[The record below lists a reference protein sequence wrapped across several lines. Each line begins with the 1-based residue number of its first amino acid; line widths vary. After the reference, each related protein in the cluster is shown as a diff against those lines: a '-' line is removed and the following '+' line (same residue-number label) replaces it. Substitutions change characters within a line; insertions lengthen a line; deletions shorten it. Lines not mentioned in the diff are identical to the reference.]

1 MTPDQHREKAER
13 IRASAEK
20 IDHSVYEIVAEGAY
34 LSSMHWLNH
43 ALHKMEVTAE
53 DHDVVHAEHL
63 SGMDRGK
70 IGALMPEILAAL
82 DEMEAFRTRYV
93 RGNVAGGLAAARRA
107 LELYDVVRE
116 AAMAAK
122 SFQQAAAE

>member
-1 MTPDQHREKAER
+1 MTPDQHRKKAER
-13 IRASAEK
+13 IRKSAEK
-20 IDHSVYEIVAEGAY
+20 IDYSVYEIIVEGAY

-53 DHDVVHAEHL
+53 VHDVVHAEHL

-70 IGALMPEILAAL
+70 ITALMPEMLMAL
-82 DEMEAFRTRYV
+82 DEMEAYRTRYV
-93 RGNVAGGLAAARRA
+93 RGNISGGLAAARRA
-107 LELYDVVRE
+107 LELYDLVRD

-122 SFQQAAAE
+122 PFRQAAVQ